1 MQNIYLH
8 EENLRHRP
16 EVTEKIAS
24 LNAKTVI
31 DVGGSWNS
39 YLGSLITHTFDM
51 HDPGMPGVHWFQG
64 SINSYEGWKP
74 IFDYV
79 EKNGKFDFVNCT
91 HTLED
96 LAYPEA
102 ALRYM
107 PQIAKAGFIAVPSKF
122 WELERKRIFRGAHHH
137 RWIFDSRGGDLTL
150 WPKVNLIEYMIPYN
164 EIQDKIDTHRN
175 TELRMFWEDTIE
187 WKIINND
194 YLGPAFEDV
203 VNYYHNLVFDG

>member
-16 EVTEKIAS
+16 EVNEKIAS
-24 LNAKTVI
+24 LNAKTVL

-51 HDPGMPGVHWFQG
+51 HDPRLPGVHWFQG

-79 EKNGKFDFVNCT
+79 EKHGKFDFVNCT

-107 PQIAKAGFIAVPSKF
+107 PQIANAGFIAVPSKF

-164 EIQDKIDTHRN
+164 EIQDKIDKHRN

-187 WKIINND
+187 WKIVNND

-203 VNYYHNLVFDG
+203 VNYYHNLIFDA

>member
-16 EVTEKIAS
+16 EVNEKIAS
-24 LNAKTVI
+24 LNAKTVL

-51 HDPGMPGVHWFQG
+51 HNPQLPGVHWFSG

-122 WELERKRIFRGAHHH
+122 WELERRQIFRGGHHH
-137 RWIFDSRGGDLTL
+137 RWIFDSRGGVLTL
-150 WPKVNLIEYMIPYN
+150 WPKINLIEYMIPYN
-164 EIQDKIDTHRN
+164 EIQDKIEKN
-175 TELRMFWEDTIE
+175 CKKELRMFWEDTIE
-187 WKIINND
+187 WKIANND
-194 YLGPAFEDV
+194 YLGPTFQDV
-203 VNYYHNLVFDG
+203 VNCYHDLVFDG

>member
-164 EIQDKIDTHRN
+164 EIQDKIDKHRN

-187 WKIINND
+187 WKIVNND

-203 VNYYHNLVFDG
+203 VNYYHNLIFDA

>member
-164 EIQDKIDTHRN
+164 EIQDKIDKHRN

>member
-16 EVTEKIAS
+16 EVNEKIAS
-24 LNAKTVI
+24 LNAKTVL

-51 HDPGMPGVHWFQG
+51 HDPRLPGVHWFQG

-79 EKNGKFDFVNCT
+79 EKHGKFDFVNCT

-107 PQIAKAGFIAVPSKF
+107 PQIANAGFIAVPSKF

-164 EIQDKIDTHRN
+164 EIQDKIDKHRN